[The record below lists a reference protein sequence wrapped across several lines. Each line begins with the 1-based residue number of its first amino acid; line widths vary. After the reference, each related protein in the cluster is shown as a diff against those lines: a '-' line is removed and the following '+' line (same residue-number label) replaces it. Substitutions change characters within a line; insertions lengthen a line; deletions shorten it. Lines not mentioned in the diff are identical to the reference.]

1 MAQRLEAHTSP
12 PLTTGI
18 SLWLFA
24 LSTVVLAGGSILI
37 ILWSP
42 AALALALIVGFLAIA
57 SRMVFVRIRTSAR
70 QRAEASTVV
79 ANAGLTLAAIAI
91 APLLAFA
98 ALWAAL
104 LLFLGVTWILH
115 AVGVA

>member
-1 MAQRLEAHTSP
+1 MAQRLEAHGNV
-12 PLTTGI
+12 PLSTGI
-18 SLWLFA
+18 SLWVFA

-42 AALALALIVGFLAIA
+42 AALALALIVGFLAIV
-57 SRMVFVRIRTSAR
+57 SRAVFVRIRETSR
-70 QRAEASTVV
+70 RRAEASTVV

-104 LLFLGVTWILH
+104 LLFLGVTWVLT